1 MANYNTFILID
12 TKSRKII
19 LTTSSARKVKKEFIK
34 GHRVDVW
41 NSNRLIHKIYSK
53 NINDLNKYVSAEKEF
68 IANKQRKAE
77 MRNKKRKAKLAMQNN
92 KICEFRRSL

>member
-19 LTTSSARKVKKEFIK
+19 LTTSSARKCKKEFIK

-41 NSNRLIHKIYSK
+41 NSNKLVHKIYSK
-53 NINDLNKYVSAEKEF
+53 NIDDLNKYIKTEKEY

-77 MRNKKRKAKLAMQNN
+77 LRNKKRKAKLLMKQSNV
-92 KICEFRRSL
+92 CEFRRSL